1 MKTNFF
7 TELKKLDLKQL
18 SFSVFFKENTVSI
31 SVLPKSNSEDNAT
44 KLKPIVLRGTI
55 EELDN
60 LFFENL
66 STPLK
71 DTAKFFSN
79 IEEYQIQKSE
89 KEKETQQAKDLKKEI
104 KSLEEKLSKI
114 VSEAEFNAEESKPK
128 ILIIVKDLL
137 ELSNNNTL
145 ANHWKLEIEK
155 LTTATLF

>member
-18 SFSVFFKENTVSI
+18 NFSVFFKEDTVTI
-31 SVLPKSNSEDNAT
+31 SVLPKSSSEDNAT
-44 KLKPIVLRGTI
+44 KLKPIVLRGNV
-55 EELDN
+55 EDLDN

-66 STPLK
+66 SAPLK
-71 DTAKFFSN
+71 NTATFFSN
-79 IEEYQIQKSE
+79 VEEYQIQKSE

-104 KSLEEKLSKI
+104 KSLEEKLTKI

-128 ILIIVKDLL
+128 ILTIVKDLL
-137 ELSNNNTL
+137 ELSNSNTL
-145 ANHWKLEIEK
+145 ANHWKSEIEK